1 MNDWQKEL
9 TDIIGENSRKIRKTK
24 GLTARG
30 LAEKTEQL
38 GFKVSRSGISEL
50 ENKARRSV
58 SVAEW
63 LILARALEVAPVVL
77 LMPDYPDGATQYL
90 PGHHAMGYEVADW
103 ITGQRTTNTNPTKN
117 NSAPLETPTQL
128 AELLAKRNELEIT
141 QPGVMDYFPR
151 LWQETDHQK
160 IQEMLSELNKAD
172 QARTQRIDRIDRDI
186 TNLGHYANRARRD
199 ETLDERLLGPTT
211 DTD

>member
-1 MNDWQKEL
+1 MGDWQKEM
-9 TDIIGENSRKIRKTK
+9 
-24 GLTARG
+24 TATVGVNVKKLRADRSH
-30 LAEKTEQL
+30 LWLQNETEKL
-38 GFKVSRSGISEL
+38 GFRVSRSGISEL
-50 ENKARRSV
+50 ETGKRSSI

-77 LMPDYPDGATQYL
+77 LMPDYPDGEIQYL
-90 PGHHAMGYEVADW
+90 PGHHAMGYEVAEW
-103 ITGQRTTNTNPTKN
+103 ITGQRATNLAPDSN

-128 AELLAKRNELEIT
+128 AALLAKRHELEIN
-141 QPGVMDYFPR
+141 QPGIMDYFPR

-199 ETLDERLLGPTT
+199 ETLDEHVPDPTT
-211 DTD
+211 DID